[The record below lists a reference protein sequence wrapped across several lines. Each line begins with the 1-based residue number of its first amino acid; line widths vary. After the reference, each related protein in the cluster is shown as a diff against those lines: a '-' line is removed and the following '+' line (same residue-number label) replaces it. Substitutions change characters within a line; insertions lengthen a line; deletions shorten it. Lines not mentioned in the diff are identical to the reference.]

1 MNNTKKFSI
10 DSLFSNP
17 IFLLLAV
24 IFIFA
29 VLFYLFG
36 SKGGGNVSDA
46 VSTYKEDQNWA
57 QAEDAKGAPDAKV
70 TIVEYGDY
78 QCPACAAASGIVD
91 QILEEYSGKV
101 RLVYRHFPLPQHAF
115 SFKAAI
121 SAECAGEQGKFWDMH
136 KALYADQ
143 RGINS
148 DNLKYAEKVGLDI
161 AKYTEC
167 IKNSGYSD
175 KIKKD
180 IAQGENDKLSFTPTF
195 IVNGKRLDSFSA
207 ESFRTAINAELAK

>member
-1 MNNTKKFSI
+1 MDKTKNFSI

-24 IFIFA
+24 IFIFV

-36 SKGGGNVSDA
+36 SKGGPGTDA
-46 VSTYKEDQNWA
+46 VSTYKEDQAWRGSENI
-57 QAEDAKGAPDAKV
+57 EGSLDAKV

-78 QCPACAAASGIVD
+78 QCPACGVASGVVN
-91 QILEEYSGKV
+91 QIMEEYRGKIK
-101 RLVYRHFPLPQHAF
+101 LIYRHFPLPQHAF
-115 SFKAAI
+115 AFKAAI

-143 RGINS
+143 AGINS
-148 DNLKYAEKVGLDI
+148 DNLKYAEKIGLDI
-161 AKYTEC
+161 RRYTEC
-167 IKNSGYSD
+167 VNNNGYAD
-175 KIKKD
+175 KIRKNIK
-180 IAQGENDKLSFTPTF
+180 QGESDSLSFTPTF

>member
-1 MNNTKKFSI
+1 MDKTKKFSI
-10 DSLFSNP
+10 DGLFSNP

-24 IFIFA
+24 IFIFV

-36 SKGGGNVSDA
+36 SKGGSGTDA
-46 VSTYKEDQNWA
+46 VSTYKENQVWKDSENI
-57 QAEDAKGAPDAKV
+57 EGSLDAKV

-78 QCPACAAASGIVD
+78 QCPACSVASGIVN
-91 QILEEYSGKV
+91 QIMEEYKGKV
-101 RLVYRHFPLPQHAF
+101 KLIYRHFPLPQHPFA
-115 SFKAAI
+115 FKAAI

-143 RGINS
+143 AGINS

-161 AKYTEC
+161 QKYTEC
-167 IKNSGYSD
+167 INNSGYAD
-175 KIKKD
+175 KIRKNMK
-180 IAQGENDKLSFTPTF
+180 QGENDNLSFTPTF
-195 IVNGKRLDSFSA
+195 IVNGKKLDSFNV